1 MEIYPKQQLL
11 LFTLSF
17 AWGAMGV
24 VLLWMLTA
32 LRVSIGAYVPPPRW
46 AALYARPLPLLHRA
60 PLGKQRRAGRVFCTV
75 SVALCDIAFCVIL
88 ATGEILLLYEYND
101 GAMRLFAPV
110 CALVGL
116 GVAHRLTARVRD
128 VATAYLGY
136 GMAALRAY
144 VLALCKLPWLGATWV
159 WKQFVLRPARALAR
173 RMAERH
179 LKKTSEALCRMQLGQ
194 AKNGFAKG

>member
-1 MEIYPKQQLL
+1 MEIYPHRQLL
-11 LFTLSF
+11 LFALST

-24 VLLWMLTA
+24 LLLWAFAA
-32 LRVSIGAYVPPPRW
+32 LRVSIGAYVPPREW

-60 PLGKQRRAGRVFCTV
+60 PLGKGRRAGRAFCAI
-75 SVALCDIAFCVIL
+75 SVALCDAVFCVIL

-101 GAMRLFAPV
+101 GAMRLLAPV

-144 VLALCKLPWLGATWV
+144 LLALCKLPLLGAVWV
-159 WKQFVLRPARALAR
+159 WRQLVLRPARALAR
-173 RMAERH
+173 RIAERH
-179 LKKTSEALCRMQLGQ
+179 LKKTSKALCRMQLEQ